1 MDLRRASTDNAT
13 NGIPEPMS
21 RKRRYRRIGGQVLS
35 RTSPVNSA
43 APETRSIPA
52 LNYKL
57 PLLSSS
63 AVIILLTDT
72 RNFLVR
78 IFRGFFNRKRERR
91 KIVSVNLN

>member
-1 MDLRRASTDNAT
+1 MDLRRASTDNA

-35 RTSPVNSA
+35 RTSSVNSA

-63 AVIILLTDT
+63 AVIILLYGT

-78 IFRGFFNRKRERR
+78 IFRGFYNRKRERR
-91 KIVSVNLN
+91 KIVSFNLN